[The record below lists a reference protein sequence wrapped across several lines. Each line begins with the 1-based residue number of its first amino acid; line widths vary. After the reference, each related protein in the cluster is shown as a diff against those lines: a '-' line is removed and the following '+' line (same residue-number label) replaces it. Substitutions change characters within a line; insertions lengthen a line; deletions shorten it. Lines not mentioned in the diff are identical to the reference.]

1 MKNMQRLTKYL
12 VASAT
17 CIALATPFE
26 ALAGSLFL
34 KLDKITGEST
44 MKGHEKELEV
54 DSWQF
59 GMGRPSVSSPA
70 GASRAATRVCISDMT
85 VTRQLDSASPAI
97 MNGILI
103 GLNIANAKL
112 TYVDNGEEPQDR
124 MTIEMT
130 GVMLN
135 SYSVSS
141 GGDRPYESVS
151 FSFTTANVKYIP
163 QKPDGS
169 PGTPTTAS
177 INRATMGGC

>member
-17 CIALATPFE
+17 CLALATPFE
-26 ALAGSLFL
+26 TLAGSLFL
-34 KLDKITGEST
+34 KLEKINGEST
-44 MKGHEKELEV
+44 AKGHEKELEV

-59 GMGRPSVSSPA
+59 GMGRSSGPSA
-70 GASRAATRVCISDMT
+70 GASRAPTRVCISDMT

-130 GVMLN
+130 GVLLN

-141 GGDRPYESVS
+141 GGDRPYESVG
-151 FSFTTANVKYIP
+151 FSFATANVKYIP